1 MGSGFIIDPSGY
13 IVTNNHVVEEGKKIS
28 VKLPSGREYQAHLIG
43 ADKDTDVA
51 LLKVDG
57 VKDLPIVALG
67 DDRRLRVG
75 DWVVAVGNPFG
86 LGGTVTAGIVS
97 SIGRD
102 IGQGSYTDYIQ
113 IDAPINQGNSGGP
126 TFDLSGRVVGMNT
139 AIFSP
144 SGGSVGIGFAIPA
157 STVRGIVD
165 QLKDHGNVAR
175 GWLGVQIQNLTPDM
189 ASSLG
194 VPTVKGA
201 IVASVVEDSPAAKAG
216 FKQGDVILSLN
227 GSEVDDNRDLTR
239 KVGSL
244 RAGEKADFSILRDG
258 QKRNISAM
266 IAKRDDAQLAS
277 ADKPATPNR
286 GDRGP
291 GNRQAATTSLGME
304 LMPLNAESR
313 EQFNVDEK
321 TTAGVVVSSVD
332 QTSEAA
338 EKGFRPGDVIVGI
351 GNRTVRS
358 PADIEQGVADAK
370 KAGRETVLLLV
381 AGDQGQHYVAL
392 KVAKG

>member
-28 VKLPSGREYQAHLIG
+28 VKLPSGREYEAHLIG

-102 IGQGSYTDYIQ
+102 IGNGPYTDYIQ

-126 TFDLSGRVVGMNT
+126 TFDLSGRVIGMNT

-157 STVRGIVD
+157 STVRAIVD

-194 VPTVKGA
+194 VSTAKGA
-201 IVASVVEDSPAAKAG
+201 IVASVVDESPAAKAG
-216 FKQGDVILSLN
+216 FKQGDVIVSLN

-239 KVGSL
+239 KVAGL
-244 RAGEKADFSILRDG
+244 RAGERADFSILRDG
-258 QKRNISAM
+258 QKRNISAT
-266 IAKRDDAQLAS
+266 IGKRDDAQLAS
-277 ADKPATPNR
+277 ADKPTTPNR

-291 GNRQAATTSLGME
+291 GNRQAATTALGME
-304 LMPLNAESR
+304 LMPLNAETR

-332 QTSEAA
+332 QSSEAA
-338 EKGFRPGDVIVGI
+338 DKGFRPGDVIVGI